1 MTASLPSPEERLR
14 AAGQRVT
21 AQRVLLLR
29 LLDESQEHLDAEGLY
44 ERARREMPD
53 INLST
58 VYRNLAV
65 LKEAGLVEQRYF
77 AREHG
82 REYFEPS
89 TSAEHYHFT
98 CLSCGRVVEFE
109 TPLIARVRAELQAQ
123 HGVRVR
129 HACICFEGICADCA
143 ARGQTVPPA
152 KEIIPHDPPSHV

>member
-1 MTASLPSPEERLR
+1 MSTSLPSPEERLR

-21 AQRVLLLR
+21 SQRVLLLR
-29 LLDESQEHLDAEGLY
+29 LLDESKEHLDAEALY
-44 ERARREMPD
+44 ARARREMPD

-89 TSAEHYHFT
+89 TANEHYHFT
-98 CLSCGRVVEFE
+98 CLVCGRVVEFE
-109 TPLIARVRAELQAQ
+109 TPLIARVRAELQAR

-129 HACICFEGICADCA
+129 HACICFEGVCADCA
-143 ARGQTVPPA
+143 ARGQTVPVSERSSS
-152 KEIIPHDPPSHV
+152 K